1 MNFYENSIFEATV
14 QILMKNAQN
23 TMETER
29 RLFKRDIS
37 WLSFNYRVLMEA
49 KDESLPLFERIK
61 FLSIYS
67 SNLEEFYRVRVS
79 EHRKE
84 LINKEATPEERNAAW
99 KTLEA
104 INHEVSRQ
112 LKEFDSFFEN
122 DILKELARHR
132 IVLYEGMNVEAGHR
146 DFIRTYFHEEV
157 FPYLE
162 PMIVIKDQLHTFI
175 RDNRLYLV
183 IRTFPEDKT
192 LPNPSVPACPL
203 SSVLPNSGCPAL
215 IQPGEPVYF
224 VMKVPY
230 SKIPRFVELPSLAG
244 TYYLMFVEDLIKAN
258 LQSVFPGFRVDGAYT
273 IRVSRDADFLIPFE
287 SKHTL
292 VEEIRRNVR
301 KRKIGAAN
309 RLVYDSQMPADFLGF
324 ICDAFHFTADRC
336 IPEGC
341 HLHLEDLIKLPNP
354 IGKSL
359 TEQLPHPLRIREFD
373 NSGSIFKVIKKK
385 DMLLHFPYQ
394 SFEYLIRFLNEAAF
408 DPAVEEI
415 KLTQYRVA
423 ENSIVINSLISAAQ
437 NGKRVTVFVELKAR
451 FDEENN
457 FDTAELMRK
466 AGIRIIYSLPGL
478 KVHAKMILV
487 LRKTGSHHLEKCYG
501 CLSTGNF
508 NEKTATVYSDL
519 VILTNRIELITEM
532 EKLFELLE
540 KGVEPYDF
548 NYLLVS
554 QFNMVEQLE
563 YKINLEIEAA
573 RAGRKARLILKMNGL
588 HDPRMIDLLYQASM
602 AGVQIDLIVRGIC
615 CLVPNQSYS
624 KHIRITRIVDSYLE
638 HSRVWYFYADGA
650 EEVYITSADWMKR
663 NLSRRIETAFPVW
676 DKDVKDTIIN
686 GLMIQLSD
694 NVKACWIDENL
705 NNIYKKE
712 GRYKSPTRAQRLIYE
727 TLKNI

>member
-1 MNFYENSIFEATV
+1 
-14 QILMKNAQN
+14 
-23 TMETER
+23 
-29 RLFKRDIS
+29 
-37 WLSFNYRVLMEA
+37 MEA

-84 LINKEATPEERNAAW
+84 LINKEASPEQRQAAW
-99 KTLEA
+99 KTLES
-104 INHEVSRQ
+104 INQEVSRQ
-112 LKEFDSFFEN
+112 LREFDSFFEN
-122 DILKELARHR
+122 DILRELARHR
-132 IVLYEGMNVEAGHR
+132 IVLYEGIEVDPRHQE
-146 DFIRTYFHEEV
+146 FIRTYFREEV

-162 PMIVIKDQLHTFI
+162 PMMIIKDQLHTFI
-175 RDNRLYLV
+175 RDNRLYLI
-183 IRTFPEDKT
+183 IRTDHIADT
-192 LPNPSVPACPL
+192 CVHI
-203 SSVLPNSGCPAL
+203 SSQGRCPAVVR
-215 IQPGEPVYF
+215 PGEPVYF

-230 SKIPRFVELPSLAG
+230 SKVPRFVELPRLDNNH
-244 TYYLMFVEDLIKAN
+244 YLMFVEDLIKAN
-258 LQSVFPGFRVDGAYT
+258 LSVVFPGFKVKEAYT

-287 SKHTL
+287 TKQTL

-301 KRKIGAAN
+301 KRKIGVAN
-309 RLVYDSQMPADFLGF
+309 RLVYDSKMPAAFLDY
-324 ICDAFHFTADRC
+324 ICDAFHFTHDRC
-336 IPEGC
+336 IPEGR

-354 IGKSL
+354 VGRSL

-373 NSGSIFKVIKKK
+373 NSGSIFKVIRKK
-385 DMLLHFPYQ
+385 DMLIHFPYQ

-423 ENSIVINSLISAAQ
+423 ENSVVINSLISAAQ

-457 FDTAELMRK
+457 FDTSEQMRK

-487 LRKTGSHHLEKCYG
+487 LRKTGETHGLDKCFA

-508 NEKTATVYSDL
+508 NEKTAGVYSDL
-519 VILTNRIELITEM
+519 ILLTNKVELITEM

-540 KGVEPYDF
+540 KGVEPYPF
-548 NYLLVS
+548 RYLLVS

-563 YKINLEIEAA
+563 MKFNREMEAA
-573 RAGRKARLILKMNGL
+573 KEGRKARMILKMNGL
-588 HDPRMIDLLYQASM
+588 HDPHMIDMLYAASE

-615 CLVPNQSYS
+615 CLVPNQAYS
-624 KHIRITRIVDSYLE
+624 KNIRITRIVDSFLE
-638 HSRVWYFYADGA
+638 HSRVWYFYADGE

-663 NLSRRIETAFPVW
+663 NMSRRIETAFPVF
-676 DKDVKDTIIN
+676 DKRVKDSIIN

-712 GRYKSPTRAQRLIYE
+712 GRMKKLTRSQRMIYE
-727 TLKNI
+727 SLKSE

>member
-1 MNFYENSIFEATV
+1 M
-14 QILMKNAQN
+14 
-23 TMETER
+23 
-29 RLFKRDIS
+29 FKRDIS

-84 LINKEATPEERNAAW
+84 LINKDATPEQRESAW

-104 INHEVSRQ
+104 INKEVSRQ

-132 IVLYEGMNVEAGHR
+132 IVLYEGAEVESAHAE
-146 DFIRTYFHEEV
+146 FIRTYFREEV

-183 IRTFPEDKT
+183 IRMHKAVSDA
-192 LPNPSVPACPL
+192 VCPIE
-203 SSVLPNSGCPAL
+203 NGFKCPAL
-215 IQPGEPVYF
+215 ISPAGPVYF

-230 SKIPRFVELPSLAG
+230 SKVPRFVELPALENKH
-244 TYYLMFVEDLIKAN
+244 YLMFVEDIIKAN
-258 LQSVFPGFRVDGAYT
+258 LGVVFPGFEIDGAYT

-287 SKHTL
+287 KKQTL

-309 RLVYDSQMPADFLGF
+309 RLVYDSKMPADFLRF
-324 ICDAFHFTADRC
+324 ICEAFHFTPDRC

-354 IGKSL
+354 VGRSL
-359 TEQLPHPLRIREFD
+359 TEQLPRPLRIREFD
-373 NSGSIFKVIKKK
+373 NSGSVFKVIKKK

-394 SFEYLIRFLNEAAF
+394 SFEYLVRFLNEAAF
-408 DPAVEEI
+408 DPSVEEI

-423 ENSIVINSLISAAQ
+423 ENSVVINSLISAAQ

-457 FDTAELMRK
+457 FDTAEMMRK

-487 LRKTGSHHLEKCYG
+487 LRKTDAHHLNKCFG

-508 NEKTATVYSDL
+508 NEKTANVYSDL
-519 VILTNRIELITEM
+519 VILTNRTELITEM
-532 EKLFELLE
+532 DKLFELLE
-540 KGVEPYDF
+540 KGVEPYPF
-548 NYLLVS
+548 RYLLVS
-554 QFNMVEQLE
+554 QFNMTEQIE
-563 YKINLEIEAA
+563 SKIRREIESA
-573 RAGRKARLILKMNGL
+573 RSGCKARMILKMNGL
-588 HDPRMIDLLYQASM
+588 HDPNMIELLYQASE
-602 AGVQIDLIVRGIC
+602 AGVEIDLIVRGIC
-615 CLVPNQSYS
+615 CLVPGQSYS
-624 KHIRITRIVDSYLE
+624 KNIRITRIVDSFLE
-638 HSRVWYFYADGA
+638 HSRVWYFYADG
-650 EEVYITSADWMKR
+650 EEELYITSADWMKR

-676 DKDVKDTIIN
+676 DKYVKDAIIN

-705 NNIYKKE
+705 NNIYKKS
-712 GRYKSPTRAQRLIYE
+712 GNKKTQTRAQRMIYE
-727 TLKNI
+727 SLKSD